1 MLCSVLHPLMVCFP
15 YGYGVVA
22 MVVATLYQILLQWG
36 GLESYVLLGPNGD
49 GSRVGVVSANR
60 EGIVSCVGYLA
71 IYTGWIQ
78 LGKWLLKPR
87 YVLVWCC
94 Y

>member
-1 MLCSVLHPLMVCFP
+1 MCNLFLHPLLTSLP
-15 YGYGVVA
+15 YGYGVVS
-22 MVVATLYQILLQWG
+22 VVVTTLYQLMLQLG

-60 EGIVSCVGYLA
+60 EGVVSCVGYLA

-78 LGKWLLKPR
+78 LGKWLLRPR
-87 YVLVWCC
+87 YSSDMTM
-94 Y
+94 

>member
-1 MLCSVLHPLMVCFP
+1 MRLP

-22 MVVATLYQILLQWG
+22 VVVATLYQLLLQWG
-36 GLESYVLLGPNGD
+36 GLESYVMLGPNGD

-60 EGIVSCVGYLA
+60 EGIISCVGYLA

-78 LGKWLLKPR
+78 LGKWLLRPR
-87 YVLVWCC
+87 YM
-94 Y
+94 YN